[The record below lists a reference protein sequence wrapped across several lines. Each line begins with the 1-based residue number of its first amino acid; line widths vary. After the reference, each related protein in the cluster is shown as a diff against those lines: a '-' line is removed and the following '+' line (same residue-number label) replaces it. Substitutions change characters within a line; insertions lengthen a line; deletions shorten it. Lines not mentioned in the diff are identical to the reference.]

1 MKRPVLFILNISIVI
16 CGLPPPSPLPPSP
29 SPAWERGAQELT
41 RQHAGAICLSTRGRP
56 TTPDLWSSSGGV
68 RFVYPLAS
76 SRAARRDSRRRRSQ
90 PHFEALRVILQPLPA
105 GAPNTKKK
113 DTRPKLIIAR
123 KGAVSVGTKLQRLFV
138 RSCRRFDS

>member
-29 SPAWERGAQELT
+29 SPAWERGAQDLT

-68 RFVYPLAS
+68 RFVYPLRAR
-76 SRAARRDSRRRRSQ
+76 RAATRAVATLSRTLTCSRS
-90 PHFEALRVILQPLPA
+90 HYFTAVA
-105 GAPNTKKK
+105 CWAPNTKKK
-113 DTRPKLIIAR
+113 DTRPKLTNR
-123 KGAVSVGTKLQRLFV
+123 PKGR
-138 RSCRRFDS
+138 